1 MIIYSLFHGASGYAI
16 LRTTKLKKGTGY
28 DWGKM
33 RHLQEC
39 RFPLGCRLE
48 LWPDHAGRDK
58 APIVIITLA
67 FLCLSL
73 LVNDQ
78 YPSLPGRFF
87 TNHLLTAILN
97 WHFNHSFYSVTVDGG
112 WSRWSVWTTCTKSC
126 ESGTQTR
133 SRSCTQPPPQ
143 HGGRTCPGAARDQ
156 RVCNTQSCPGMQF
169 NRHLF
174 LLLPIIA
181 PLRESSK

>member
-1 MIIYSLFHGASGYAI
+1 MINTYHCL
-16 LRTTKLKKGTGY
+16 
-28 DWGKM
+28 
-33 RHLQEC
+33 
-39 RFPLGCRLE
+39 
-48 LWPDHAGRDK
+48 AG
-58 APIVIITLA
+58 
-67 FLCLSL
+67 FS
-73 LVNDQ
+73 
-78 YPSLPGRFF
+78 
-87 TNHLLTAILN
+87 TNHLSTAILN
-97 WHFNHSFYSVTVDGG
+97 WHFNHSFYSVIVDGG

-181 PLRESSK
+181 PLREKETNPTRPGSPTPCKQALSSIFENKFYLHDNRISFSYQWFHT